1 MSPRAKS
8 KPREADFF
16 DICKGCPEGCCTR
29 VRPPL
34 TLERQQKIREYA
46 NTNGIAVDNLFQN
59 GKYIF
64 PRETE
69 DGRCIFLDRPTRRC
83 KIHPVKPETCVA
95 GPITFDVNTETG
107 KIEWFLKT
115 DKVCRLAA
123 PLHKDR
129 AEYAKHVRSAKKEIL
144 RLLHGLD
151 ANALRAVLTV
161 EEPDIVKVDEDK
173 APPEVLDKLRS

>member
-1 MSPRAKS
+1 MSPKTKN
-8 KPREADFF
+8 KPREADFYL
-16 DICKGCPEGCCTR
+16 ICKGCPDGCCTG

-34 TLERQQKIREYA
+34 TLERQQKIREYVK
-46 NTNGIAVDNLFQN
+46 TNDITVEDLFEN
-59 GKYIF
+59 GKYVF

-69 DGRCIFLDRPTRRC
+69 GGRCIFLELSTKRC

-95 GPITFDVNTETG
+95 GPITFDVDTETG

-115 DKVCRLAA
+115 DKVCLLAA
-123 PLHKDR
+123 PLYKDR

-144 RLLHGLD
+144 RLLRGLD

-161 EEPDIVKVDEDK
+161 EEPDTVKVDEDN
-173 APPEVLDKLRS
+173 APPEVLAKLKP